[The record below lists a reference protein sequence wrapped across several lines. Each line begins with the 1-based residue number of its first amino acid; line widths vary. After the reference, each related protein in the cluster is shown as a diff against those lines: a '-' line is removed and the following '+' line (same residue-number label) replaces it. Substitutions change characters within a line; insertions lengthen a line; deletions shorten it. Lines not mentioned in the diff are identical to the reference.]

1 MFVGENLSLGEIV
14 IGKIL
19 IGEKSWKNEKSWKI
33 FYFLQTKYYPMKHM
47 PQLCK
52 RRSETIISL
61 MLALELDFFC
71 QKTSKYSNDTW

>member
-1 MFVGENLSLGEIV
+1 
-14 IGKIL
+14 
-19 IGEKSWKNEKSWKI
+19 
-33 FYFLQTKYYPMKHM
+33 MKHM

-71 QKTSKYSNDTW
+71 QKTSKYSNDT